1 MPSIYTCAERRRSR
15 APPRHPFRAMRPPAR
30 EATLGGTS
38 TLTTLIDPFGIW
50 RRAGAVAADR
60 AADGLVALLERA
72 LATPQAERAVRT
84 LVEGPLVDVAVRS
97 AVEAQLVEHVAAELE
112 RSGEID
118 RIVAGVLRSEELWR
132 VVDEIVQSPTVTAA
146 IRGQGMSFADQVGD
160 EIGERSRRADDRL
173 DRFARRLLHRHPT
186 PVAPATP

>member
-1 MPSIYTCAERRRSR
+1 MAS
-15 APPRHPFRAMRPPAR
+15 PAVVQI
-30 EATLGGTS
+30 L
-38 TLTTLIDPFGIW
+38 DPFGVW
-50 RRAGAVAADR
+50 RRAASAGADR
-60 AADGLVALLERA
+60 AADALVVLLERA
-72 LATPQAERAVRT
+72 LATPQAERAVRA

-118 RIVAGVLRSEELWR
+118 RIVAGVLRSEELWL
-132 VVDEIVQSPTVTAA
+132 VVEEIVKSPTVTQA
-146 IRGQGMSFADQVGD
+146 ISRQGMSFADQVGD
-160 EIGERSRRADDRL
+160 EIGERTRRADDRL